1 MKEKKSMNESTFLIS
16 DALRSLVPSVQFK
29 KREKQSW
36 RSLRF
41 VAYNFT
47 KCIILPW
54 VVFTIFKLYKWY
66 QIAQSVTYNVL
77 EIALCKAIVSIIPAS
92 HLQSVSN
99 SILGAFVLL
108 FCWIIS
114 QLKWMSWLQVFK
126 AAWSK
131 GKNDQKIEFHD
142 YLKAVRELHQER
154 HFLQ

>member
-1 MKEKKSMNESTFLIS
+1 MNESTFLIS

-41 VAYNFT
+41 EACNFT

-54 VVFTIFKLYKWY
+54 VVFTIFKLYNWS
-66 QIAQSVTYNVL
+66 QIPQSATYVL
-77 EIALCKAIVSIIPAS
+77 EIVLCKAIVSTIPAS

-99 SILGAFVLL
+99 SILGVFVLL

-126 AAWSK
+126 AAWSMR
-131 GKNDQKIEFHD
+131 KNDQKIEFHD
-142 YLKAVRELHQER
+142 YLKAVRELHQKR